1 MFSFFSIC
9 FLSSVLGLAIVS
21 WSGRLGLG
29 ARDARYEGQDL
40 SVARFFYKNIS
51 CPPSAQRIMNRQ

>member
-1 MFSFFSIC
+1 MF
-9 FLSSVLGLAIVS
+9 FLFSVLGLAIVS

-40 SVARFFYKNIS
+40 SVARFFFIKIFPALNNS
-51 CPPSAQRIMNRQ
+51 

>member
-1 MFSFFSIC
+1 MF
-9 FLSSVLGLAIVS
+9 GLAIVS

-40 SVARFFYKNIS
+40 SVARFFFIKIF
-51 CPPSAQRIMNRQ
+51 PAHRQRQRLMNSS